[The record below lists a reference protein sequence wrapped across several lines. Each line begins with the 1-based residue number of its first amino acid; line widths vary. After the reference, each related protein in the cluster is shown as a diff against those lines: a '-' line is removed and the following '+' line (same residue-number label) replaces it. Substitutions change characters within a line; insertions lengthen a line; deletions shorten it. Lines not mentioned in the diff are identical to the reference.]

1 MTLSFFSS
9 LSTSLASR
17 RALEVRADAL
27 FKGTKVDGIYDSDP
41 VTNPTARRFNR
52 LTYDRALAL
61 NLKVMDTTAISL
73 AKDGDL
79 RVVVFDLTTPGNLV
93 KIITGSDI
101 GTVVRREESD

>member
-1 MTLSFFSS
+1 
-9 LSTSLASR
+9 
-17 RALEVRADAL
+17 
-27 FKGTKVDGIYDSDP
+27 YDSDP
-41 VTNPTARRFNR
+41 VTNPAARRFDR
-52 LTYDRALAL
+52 LTYDQALRL

-73 AKDGDL
+73 AKDGGL